1 MLSARAIAVEGL
13 GFGARLTAVVGFAA
27 AAAEAAV
34 ASLGGMPIGSRVKY
48 AQVKNATRSAVNAFW
63 RWQEALE
70 LSREEKAELKVALKA
85 VVAAAPRDLDDEE
98 FREQVDALRK
108 ILLLAL
114 TREVGFELQQK
125 TQALL
130 DMVAERLQS
139 IERRQ
144 QEELDDEAV
153 LLMYAAEVYRLH

>member
-1 MLSARAIAVEGL
+1 MQGIGYSARLIAVQGL
-13 GFGARLTAVVGFAA
+13 
-27 AAAEAAV
+27 AAV
-34 ASLGGMPIGSRVKY
+34 DEAVATVSLGGMPVGTRLKY
-48 AQVKNATRSAVNAFW
+48 AKVKNATSAAVNAFW

-70 LSREEKAELKVALKA
+70 LSREEKKELKVALKA
-85 VVAAAPRDLDDEE
+85 VVKATPRDLDDED
-98 FREQVDALRK
+98 FQAQVDALRK

-114 TREVGFELQQK
+114 TREIGFELQQK